1 MAALLALGHGYYF
14 DFSHIQFAQRLLQL
28 GQVVLVGNQAGE
40 PADLLGKQVAFGDET
55 AQKRQFAAF
64 TPQFRVLTAKIA
76 HT

>member
-1 MAALLALGHGYYF
+1 MAAFLALGHGHHF
-14 DFSHIQFAQRLLQL
+14 DFSRIQFAQRLLQL

-40 PADLLGKQVAFGDET
+40 PTDLLGKQVAFGNET

-76 HT
+76 HA